1 MRIVSLLPSATEIVD
16 ALGLYEQL
24 VGVSFE
30 CDTPPLAR
38 TDKAVVVGGLDTLGL
53 TPSEIDALVRTELAA
68 GRDLYTLKAGALAG
82 LAPDLLITQDLCQV
96 CALPAGQLDQALQ
109 LIGCQAEVLS
119 LDPHRLDEVIDSVQ
133 LVARAAGV
141 PARGDQLAASLRAR
155 LRVVAEAVA
164 GRPRPRVAVLE
175 WTDPPFSA
183 GHWVPDLVTAAGG
196 EPVTGA
202 AGERSVQSSWD
213 ELAAAR
219 PELILV
225 APCGF
230 HLADALD
237 QAASVLARLPD
248 VPVWAIDADALV
260 VRPGPR
266 LVEGVEALA
275 SALHPGA
282 MPAPPAGRIARLR

>member
-1 MRIVSLLPSATEIVD
+1 
-16 ALGLYEQL
+16 
-24 VGVSFE
+24 
-30 CDTPPLAR
+30 
-38 TDKAVVVGGLDTLGL
+38 
-53 TPSEIDALVRTELAA
+53 
-68 GRDLYTLKAGALAG
+68 
-82 LAPDLLITQDLCQV
+82 
-96 CALPAGQLDQALQ
+96 
-109 LIGCQAEVLS
+109 
-119 LDPHRLDEVIDSVQ
+119 
-133 LVARAAGV
+133 
-141 PARGDQLAASLRAR
+141 
-155 LRVVAEAVA
+155 AEAVA

>member
-133 LVARAAGV
+133 LVARAA
-141 PARGDQLAASLRAR
+141 
-155 LRVVAEAVA
+155 
-164 GRPRPRVAVLE
+164 
-175 WTDPPFSA
+175 
-183 GHWVPDLVTAAGG
+183 
-196 EPVTGA
+196 
-202 AGERSVQSSWD
+202 
-213 ELAAAR
+213 
-219 PELILV
+219 
-225 APCGF
+225 
-230 HLADALD
+230 
-237 QAASVLARLPD
+237 
-248 VPVWAIDADALV
+248 
-260 VRPGPR
+260 
-266 LVEGVEALA
+266 
-275 SALHPGA
+275 
-282 MPAPPAGRIARLR
+282 